1 MLMVVWHVGC
11 EVRSLLFNS
20 LLDVGVKIS
29 YICIK
34 IVLNPIQLAV
44 YNLNRTVL
52 SSGEVL
58 MCLEQETF

>member
-11 EVRSLLFNS
+11 EVRFLLFNS
-20 LLDVGVKIS
+20 VLDVGVKIS

-34 IVLNPIQLAV
+34 IVLNPIQLIV

-52 SSGEVL
+52 SSGDVL
-58 MCLEQETF
+58 MCLEQE